1 MTPRLVL
8 VIDVEATCWE
18 RASPPGEQAEIIEI
32 GHALLDVPTGEVR
45 EAGTTLVRP
54 HRSKVSPFCTALT
67 TLTPEE
73 VAGGVSFADACL
85 FLEETCG
92 ARMTTW
98 ASYGGYDRRQFG
110 RQCEAFGV
118 PYPFGEAH
126 LDVKD
131 LFALAHGLPRR
142 VGMAAALKHLGR
154 PLIGTHHRAGDDARN
169 IAGILAS
176 LISPAQ
182 QRR

>member
-18 RASPPGEQAEIIEI
+18 GDPPPGEQAEIIEI
-32 GHALLDVPTGEVR
+32 GHALLDVPTGRVQ

-54 HRSKVSPFCTALT
+54 QRSEVSPFCTALT
-67 TLTPEE
+67 TLTPEM
-73 VAGGVSFADACL
+73 VAGGVPFAAACSFL
-85 FLEETCG
+85 GETLG

-98 ASYGGYDRRQFG
+98 ASYGGYDRRQFA

-118 PYPFGEAH
+118 PYPFGETH

-169 IAGILAS
+169 IAGVLAS